1 VTGDDD
7 GGDTEEFDRPTASWY
22 GEHRLAAA
30 HGIEKTRSEMVRETH
45 RTEMGLLRVYAVHLS
60 EHPRS
65 PLNHREPA
73 ELMELSGYDHREL
86 RPGIERLQDRLPEGQ
101 QLTDF
106 IGSDEIA
113 AAAAETEVD
122 DHA

>member
-1 VTGDDD
+1 
-7 GGDTEEFDRPTASWY
+7 
-22 GEHRLAAA
+22 
-30 HGIEKTRSEMVRETH
+30 MVRETH